1 MIELIWD
8 AGFKRSYK
16 KRIATDTVLKQRFW
30 DALELFASDP
40 FAEALR
46 THRLTGKLNRCWAFS
61 VDHDRRVVFMFLKG
75 KGRVLLIDIGT
86 HEEVY

>member
-30 DALELFASDP
+30 DALELF
-40 FAEALR
+40 LHR
-46 THRLTGKLNRCWAFS
+46 TRSQKRSVRTGSPVN
-61 VDHDRRVVFMFLKG
+61 
-75 KGRVLLIDIGT
+75 
-86 HEEVY
+86 